1 MSLEPVLTPATARTA
16 SCRLLRE
23 HVLPVKEDPV
33 TRRCCEKLHE
43 KRNVPGNY
51 ESRCIEC
58 LLRRQR
64 TFFIGRTGMGHESWT
79 ACLAVT
85 NNSNTTYWPI
95 IRRHLTFKN
104 GVPTAN
110 TSDAMEFGRC
120 YAAAVN
126 ASDLMVRWGA
136 RSVPNLREGTHG
148 RAGVKGIQK
157 GGRCGGRWTDTFLK
171 SDILLAQSGH
181 WPHRCF
187 ADEVVQE
194 PYRLDLNV
202 TWLRALANRT
212 VLLVHPFNA
221 SIRAQ
226 LARGPRAIWGN
237 WSDTLFPPSMK
248 LKIVVPPVSFAGQD
262 EFKDWR
268 SALVALIKRVDEA
281 GPFDVALLSCG
292 GLGMPLGAYLRA
304 TGRSSIYIGGSLQVW
319 FGIIGNRWRGWQK
332 HNPFWQKQLSNPN
345 WVAPLPSERPPGYK
359 TEENSAYW

>member
-1 MSLEPVLTPATARTA
+1 
-16 SCRLLRE
+16 
-23 HVLPVKEDPV
+23 
-33 TRRCCEKLHE
+33 
-43 KRNVPGNY
+43 
-51 ESRCIEC
+51 
-58 LLRRQR
+58 
-64 TFFIGRTGMGHESWT
+64 
-79 ACLAVT
+79 
-85 NNSNTTYWPI
+85 
-95 IRRHLTFKN
+95 
-104 GVPTAN
+104 
-110 TSDAMEFGRC
+110 MEFGRC

-268 SALVALIKRVDEA
+268 SALVALIKRVLVV
-281 GPFDVALLSCG
+281 FLSNK
-292 GLGMPLGAYLRA
+292 RD
-304 TGRSSIYIGGSLQVW
+304 GGSLSVSPREA
-319 FGIIGNRWRGWQK
+319 GADARDLVKEGHADGALRG
-332 HNPFWQKQLSNPN
+332 
-345 WVAPLPSERPPGYK
+345 VRM
-359 TEENSAYW
+359 